1 MPTGDKLFKYHVID
15 VLPTCKLCKKN
26 ELEFKHL
33 FHECDGFIDT
43 REYLKD
49 DISDIDADAGLDER
63 TIRCGVD
70 RIGPMNTYVKI
81 VDKVFE
87 YVYHIWITYMDKLYA

>member
-1 MPTGDKLFKYHVID
+1 MSYLHVNCVKRVNLSSNI
-15 VLPTCKLCKKN
+15 
-26 ELEFKHL
+26 F
-33 FHECDGFIDT
+33 FHECDEFIDT

-63 TIRCGVD
+63 TVRRGVD
-70 RIGPMNTYVKI
+70 RIGPMNTDVKI

-87 YVYHIWITYMDKLYA
+87 YVYHFWITYMDKLYARLSHTKQQQTKLY